1 MEYACNTRAGQAG
14 ADECSEDAVVKLRGL
29 PYDSS
34 KDQIADFFQG
44 RLSFQPALVSQ
55 RFFTSRITMHEFYTW
70 EVRKIIFNLLCFNLF
85 HNLIFWVL
93 GLEIEHNGILLIT
106 DFSGRPT
113 GEAFVQF
120 TNVGD
125 GKGALQKHKESM
137 GHRFVG
143 SHSNNNCLKARHNSN
158 QYFLS
163 TEKT

>member
-1 MEYACNTRAGQAG
+1 MPSLIMSSQLLRLITRNEMHVFSFGK
-14 ADECSEDAVVKLRGL
+14 ERYKF
-29 PYDSS
+29 S
-34 KDQIADFFQG
+34 KFKIII
-44 RLSFQPALVSQ
+44 V
-55 RFFTSRITMHEFYTW
+55 FFTFSVLSYS
-70 EVRKIIFNLLCFNLF
+70 IFDRN
-85 HNLIFWVL
+85 FWVL

-143 SHSNNNCLKARHNSN
+143 SQYDYCLKGF
-158 QYFLS
+158 QV
-163 TEKT
+163 K

>member
-1 MEYACNTRAGQAG
+1 
-14 ADECSEDAVVKLRGL
+14 
-29 PYDSS
+29 
-34 KDQIADFFQG
+34 
-44 RLSFQPALVSQ
+44 
-55 RFFTSRITMHEFYTW
+55 MHELYTW
-70 EVRKIIFNLLCFNLF
+70 EVRQFILSLLNLDLF

-143 SHSNNNCLKARHNSN
+143 SQYDYCLKGF
-158 QYFLS
+158 QV
-163 TEKT
+163 K

>member
-1 MEYACNTRAGQAG
+1 M
-14 ADECSEDAVVKLRGL
+14 
-29 PYDSS
+29 
-34 KDQIADFFQG
+34 
-44 RLSFQPALVSQ
+44 
-55 RFFTSRITMHEFYTW
+55 
-70 EVRKIIFNLLCFNLF
+70 
-85 HNLIFWVL
+85 IFWVL

-143 SHSNNNCLKARHNSN
+143 SHSNNNCLKPRQISN
-158 QYFLS
+158 QYLI
-163 TEKT
+163 

>member
-1 MEYACNTRAGQAG
+1 
-14 ADECSEDAVVKLRGL
+14 
-29 PYDSS
+29 
-34 KDQIADFFQG
+34 
-44 RLSFQPALVSQ
+44 
-55 RFFTSRITMHEFYTW
+55 MHEIYTW
-70 EVRKIIFNLLCFNLF
+70 DVRKTILNLLCFDLF
-85 HNLIFWVL
+85 HNMIFWVL

-143 SHSNNNCLKARHNSN
+143 SHSNNNCLKARQISN
-158 QYFLS
+158 QY
-163 TEKT
+163 

>member
-1 MEYACNTRAGQAG
+1 M
-14 ADECSEDAVVKLRGL
+14 
-29 PYDSS
+29 
-34 KDQIADFFQG
+34 
-44 RLSFQPALVSQ
+44 
-55 RFFTSRITMHEFYTW
+55 
-70 EVRKIIFNLLCFNLF
+70 
-85 HNLIFWVL
+85 IFWVL

-143 SHSNNNCLKARHNSN
+143 SHSNNNCLKARQNSN
-158 QYFLS
+158 QYLLS
-163 TEKT
+163 REPLDIILSRLRSELSDESEEWEV

>member
-1 MEYACNTRAGQAG
+1 
-14 ADECSEDAVVKLRGL
+14 
-29 PYDSS
+29 
-34 KDQIADFFQG
+34 
-44 RLSFQPALVSQ
+44 
-55 RFFTSRITMHEFYTW
+55 MHELYTW
-70 EVRKIIFNLLCFNLF
+70 EVRQFILNLLNLDLF

-143 SHSNNNCLKARHNSN
+143 SHSNNI
-158 QYFLS
+158 
-163 TEKT
+163 

>member
-1 MEYACNTRAGQAG
+1 M
-14 ADECSEDAVVKLRGL
+14 
-29 PYDSS
+29 
-34 KDQIADFFQG
+34 
-44 RLSFQPALVSQ
+44 LSYS
-55 RFFTSRITMHEFYTW
+55 
-70 EVRKIIFNLLCFNLF
+70 IFDRN
-85 HNLIFWVL
+85 FWVL

-143 SHSNNNCLKARHNSN
+143 SHSNNNCFKARQISN